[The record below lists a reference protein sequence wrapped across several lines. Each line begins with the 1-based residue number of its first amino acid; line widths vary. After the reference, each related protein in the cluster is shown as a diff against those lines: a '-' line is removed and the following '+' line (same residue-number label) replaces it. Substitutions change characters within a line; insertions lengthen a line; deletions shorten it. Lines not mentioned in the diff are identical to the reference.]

1 MSHLHIPD
9 GVLAWWVWA
18 PGLALALLLLV
29 LASRR
34 TGQADGVQVALRGA
48 LGGLVLAAMAVELPL
63 GPVDYHLSLAGPLG
77 VLLGAAGAF
86 QVLFVVSAILALAG
100 HGGFTVIGL
109 NALVLGSGAA
119 LARPLYRALRTHRS
133 PAMSLALAAG
143 AAQGVSGLAWF
154 AVVGLA
160 LRFGVAAAPARLGVL
175 SGIALPLWIVG
186 LLLEGAVG
194 YGLGRFLAKVR
205 PDLLPGVDALA
216 APHAGAA

>member
-34 TGQADGVQVALRGA
+34 AGHGDGVQVALRGA

-119 LARPLYRALRTHRS
+119 LARPLYRTLRAHRS
-133 PAMSLALAAG
+133 PAVSLALAAG

-175 SGIALPLWIVG
+175 SGIALPLWLVG
-186 LLLEGAVG
+186 MLLEGAVG

-205 PDLLPGVDALA
+205 PDLLPGAA
-216 APHAGAA
+216 APRAGVA